1 MKMAPRAMIAAEAA
15 PPVEGGQVGTSV
27 TVNVTYQ
34 MTR

>member
-1 MKMAPRAMIAAEAA
+1 MKMAPRGVVMAEAA
-15 PPVEGGQVGTSV
+15 APVEGGQVGTSV